1 MEFDMRRRQYY
12 PASALIL
19 CLTGNLAMA
28 QSAANAGTEA
38 QANETPVNRPNVS
51 STSNTTKADDTL
63 RDRQLEEILVS
74 AKASSLSLGGGLMS
88 VQTAPKA
95 VSTISR
101 DAIIKAAPGSNFTQ
115 VIDSIPGVNA
125 TTDDVS
131 GLSDGKYSIRGFD
144 STEIGVT
151 INGAPINN
159 AGSYSVFA
167 TEYGDTENIGDIT
180 VLQGLPDVDMP
191 NTGNAGGH
199 IAWATIDPSHHAGV
213 DLTQS
218 GGSNSYERT
227 FVRLNTGDIGPV
239 RSWLSWSHNKADKWR
254 GAGTL
259 DVAKVDGKSIWTI
272 DDKNSISASL
282 QYNREF
288 LDAYLSPTKAQVAA
302 NGYYYDYTTAYT
314 AGSLDTNYWKLHT
327 QPFKSATLSM
337 DGEFTLR
344 SNLRLSV
351 VPYFI
356 YGTGGGG
363 TGNSKFTETTSTVNT
378 YLIANQDLNGDG
390 SIIDKTKS
398 LTYAFSNSGLNGPGI
413 IAKFNQD
420 LTSDDSLGYGVWWER
435 SRMLQNQTF
444 GLVDMQNGQPESN
457 WAKADLAL
465 YPDGTP
471 QKSYE
476 QYTVTDSKKVFVT
489 DRWTP
494 SDKWAFEAGVAY
506 LYVTRDGSLYQ
517 YPDSTAGA
525 NPQYGRGDISASYH
539 DFTPALGVSFLPNG
553 KNQFF
558 YGIGK
563 SFRPPPNKAVFNNV
577 LIGKGSNQSETAWT
591 NDLGW
596 RYYGDRFSASAMIFR
611 SNFDNKTE
619 SGTDQVTGLTYYT
632 QIPNLRM
639 QGFNAESSYSI
650 TDTLK
655 VYGSYTLTQAT
666 IESKL
671 DGGSSGIYPTAG
683 KTLFNTPRNLLDAS
697 LNYDSG
703 PLWASLSA
711 KYRGP
716 IYGDYMNTER
726 VGGYTTLTLNAGYRF
741 PDWHWLQKSFIKLNC
756 SNIANRRAF
765 TNANNASA
773 FLTANTTGIKDD
785 NGVTLGASA
794 PTYSLLE
801 PRTFMVTVGGSLF

>member
-1 MEFDMRRRQYY
+1 
-12 PASALIL
+12 
-19 CLTGNLAMA
+19 MA
-28 QSAANAGTEA
+28 QSAAVDDAKGKA
-38 QANETPVNRPNVS
+38 DQVPVNRPNVS
-51 STSNTTKADDTL
+51 STSNTTRAGDTV
-63 RDRQLEEILVS
+63 REQQLEEISVS
-74 AKASSLSLGGGLMS
+74 AKATSLSLGGGLMS

-101 DAIIKAAPGSNFTQ
+101 DAIVKAAPGSNFTQ

-213 DLTQS
+213 DLSQS
-218 GGSNSYERT
+218 GGSNRYERT
-227 FVRLNTGDIGPV
+227 FVRLNTGDLGPV
-239 RSWLSWSHNKADKWR
+239 RSWLSWSHNEADKWR
-254 GAGTL
+254 GAGNL
-259 DVAKVDGKSIWTI
+259 DVTKVDGKSIWTI
-272 DDKNSISASL
+272 DDGNSISASL

-288 LDAYLSPTKAQVAA
+288 LYAYLSPTTAQVAA
-302 NGYYYDYTTAYT
+302 NGYYYDYTQTYT

-344 SNLRLSV
+344 SDLRLSI

-363 TGNSKFTETTSTVNT
+363 TGNNKVAETTSTVNT
-378 YLIANQDLNGDG
+378 YLAANQDLNGDG
-390 SIIDKTKS
+390 SIINKTKS

-413 IAKFNQD
+413 IAKFNQE
-420 LTSDDSLGYGVWWER
+420 LTVDNSLGYGVWWEH
-435 SRMLQNQTF
+435 SRMAQSQTYV
-444 GLVDMQNGQPESN
+444 LVNMQNGQPESD
-457 WAKADLAL
+457 WANSDLVV
-465 YPDGTP
+465 YPDGTA

-489 DRWTP
+489 DKWTP
-494 SDKWAFEAGVAY
+494 WDRWAFQAGAAY

-517 YPDSTAGA
+517 YPDSTAGTYR
-525 NPQYGRGDISASYH
+525 QYGRSDISASYH
-539 DFTPALGVSFLPNG
+539 DFTPALGVNFSPDD

-577 LIGKGSNQSETAWT
+577 LIGKGTNESETSWT

-596 RYYGDRFSASAMIFR
+596 RYYGDRYSASAMIYR
-611 SNFDNKTE
+611 SNFNNKTE

-632 QIPNLRM
+632 QIPRLRM
-639 QGFNAESSYSI
+639 QGFNAESSFSL

-666 IESKL
+666 LESKL
-671 DGGSSGIYPTAG
+671 DGGSGGIYPTVG
-683 KTLFNTPRNLLDAS
+683 KTLFNTPRNLFYAS

-703 PLWASLSA
+703 ALWASLSA
-711 KYRGP
+711 KYRGS
-716 IYGDYMNTER
+716 IYGDYMNTEK
-726 VGGYTTLTLNAGYRF
+726 VGGYATFTVNTGFRF
-741 PDWHWLQKSFIKLNC
+741 SDWHWLRTPFIKLNC
-756 SNIANRRAF
+756 SNITDRHAF

-773 FLTANTTGIKDD
+773 FLTANPTRMKDE
-785 NGVTLGASA
+785 NGVTLGSSA

-801 PRTFMVTVGGSLF
+801 PRTFMVTVGGSFF